1 MEANWEMLIDWEKKE
16 SWKTER
22 SLGRRGAVIIGIERL
37 KKSSERMKYMAFS
50 ISGKEWYWL
59 CWGNG
64 YDRV

>member
-1 MEANWEMLIDWEKKE
+1 MNGSQLRNADRLREKE

-50 ISGKEWYWL
+50 ISERMILIMLRKWL
-59 CWGNG
+59 W
-64 YDRV
+64 